1 MRIPS
6 QLSARGIDRVVAW
19 SIPLTT
25 RFRGITER
33 DGLLLHGPAGWAE
46 FSPFW
51 DYDAE
56 QSLPW
61 LQAAIADACQERP
74 SPWRTDIPVNAT
86 IPVVAPAL
94 AGIGDRGLPGTA
106 VPVAHGHPRQRHHP
120 CCRPC
125 PGRAPGSGGRGLPGQ
140 GQGGRSRSEER
151 RGGTG

>member
-74 SPWRTDIPVNAT
+74 SPWRTDIP
-86 IPVVAPAL
+86 
-94 AGIGDRGLPGTA
+94 
-106 VPVAHGHPRQRHHP
+106 
-120 CCRPC
+120 
-125 PGRAPGSGGRGLPGQ
+125 
-140 GQGGRSRSEER
+140 RSEEHTSELQSRGHLVCRLLLDKKKR
-151 RGGTG
+151 RS